1 MRPPKL
7 ISAEPIGDRIR
18 LLRQQRGWSI
28 RYAASVAGISH
39 TQWSRIENGLRSAD
53 NRFILAEI
61 ATALRVPLSDLTTTG
76 ALSDD
81 RGQGREAIYGITKA
95 IIEAD
100 LDYPA
105 TTTGGPLPPLL
116 AQLDTVCAL
125 RFSCDYL
132 GAARL
137 LPEVLAGL
145 HAAAAGPDREQALR
159 AMVVGAEAASFIIRY
174 LGEPASAVLVA
185 DRARQAA
192 TALDDPVMLGLAS
205 WSQAHAASGIGLY
218 SRAQIIAEQGV
229 QQLQGHLS
237 EPGSLE
243 LLGQLVTVSGFAK
256 YAQGDLAGAAAA
268 VDEAASI
275 ADRTGQSDALGLN
288 FGPTNIA
295 FWRISMEADGQDPGH
310 AVEIARGVN
319 PQLVGATSR
328 QVAFYIDLARALSNV
343 GKDTEAVRMLLVGE
357 RLAPQRVRTSPIVAE
372 TLRGALDRA
381 RRGAG
386 WTELRGLCERVGI
399 QL

>member
-7 ISAEPIGDRIR
+7 ISAEPIGERIR

-61 ATALRVPLSDLTTTG
+61 AAALRVPLSDLTTV
-76 ALSDD
+76 AAPPDD
-81 RGQGREAIYGITKA
+81 RGQNREAVYGIIKA
-95 IIEAD
+95 VIEAD

-105 TTTGGPLPPLL
+105 ATAGGSTAQVL

-125 RFSCDYL
+125 RFNCDYL
-132 GAARL
+132 AAARL

-145 HAAAAGPDREQALR
+145 HAAASGPDRAQALR
-159 AMVVGAEAASFIIRY
+159 AMVIGADAASFIIRY

-192 TALDDPVMLGLAS
+192 MALEDPIMIGLAS

-218 SRAQIIAEQGV
+218 TRAQTIADQGV
-229 QQLQGHLS
+229 QLLQGVH
-237 EPGSLE
+237 GSGVLE
-243 LLGQLVTVSGFAK
+243 LQGQLITVSGFAR
-256 YAQGDLAGAAAA
+256 YAQGDHVGAAAA
-268 VDEAASI
+268 LEEAALI
-275 ADRTGQSDALGLN
+275 ADQTGQSDALGLN
-288 FGPTNIA
+288 FGPTNIS
-295 FWRISMEADGQDPGH
+295 FWRISMEADGHDPGH
-310 AVEIARGVN
+310 AVELARTVN
-319 PQLVGATSR
+319 PQLVGAVSR
-328 QVAFYIDLARALSNV
+328 QVAFYIDLARALSNI

-372 TLRGALDRA
+372 TLRGALGRA

-386 WTELRGLCERVGI
+386 WAELRGLCERVGI
-399 QL
+399 QW